1 MALKL
6 NNYKTIT
13 RVVPSTST
21 VVYTAP
27 SGYTGVVLLGQIAN
41 ISATSYD
48 VTLIH
53 RRGATDTEIVKNF
66 PIAGNDTINLISGK
80 LFLETGDQLVLSG
93 SNASNLKFIASILE
107 TLN

>member
-13 RVVPSTST
+13 EVVATSPT

-27 SGYTGVVLLGQIAN
+27 TGYTGVVLLGQIAN
-41 ISATSYD
+41 ISSTSYD
-48 VTLIH
+48 VTLLH
-53 RRGATDTEIVKNF
+53 RRGGTDTEIVKDF

-93 SNASNLKFIASILE
+93 SDATNLKFISSILE

>member
-13 RVVPSTST
+13 EVVAISPT

-27 SGYTGVVLLGQIAN
+27 TGYTGVVLLGQIAN
-41 ISATSYD
+41 ISSTSYD
-48 VTLIH
+48 VTLLH
-53 RRGATDTEIVKNF
+53 RRGGIDTEIVKDF

-93 SNASNLKFIASILE
+93 SDATNLKFISSILE

>member
-6 NNYKTIT
+6 NTYKTIT
-13 RVVPSTST
+13 QIVPTSPI

-27 SGYTGVVLLGQIAN
+27 VGYTGVVLLGQVTN
-41 ISATSYD
+41 ISTTSYD

-53 RRGATDTEIVKNF
+53 KRGTIETEIAKDF
-66 PIAGNDTINLISGK
+66 PIQGNDALNLISGK
-80 LFLETGDQLVLSG
+80 LFLESGDQMIIYG
-93 SNASNLKFIASILE
+93 SNGTDLKFISSILE

>member
-13 RVVPSTST
+13 EIVATSPT

-27 SGYTGVVLLGQIAN
+27 TGYTGVVLLGQIAN
-41 ISATSYD
+41 ISSTSYD
-48 VTLIH
+48 VTLLH
-53 RRGATDTEIVKNF
+53 RRGGTDTEIVKDF

-80 LFLETGDQLVLSG
+80 LFLETGDSLVLSG
-93 SNASNLKFIASILE
+93 NDATNLKFISSILE
-107 TLN
+107 TIN

>member
-13 RVVPSTST
+13 EVVATSPT
-21 VVYTAP
+21 VVYTSP
-27 SGYTGVVLLGQIAN
+27 TGYTGVVLLGQIAN
-41 ISATSYD
+41 ISSTSYD
-48 VTLIH
+48 VTLLH
-53 RRGATDTEIVKNF
+53 RRGGTDTEIVKDF

-93 SNASNLKFIASILE
+93 SDATNLKFISSILE

>member
-13 RVVPSTST
+13 EIVATSPT

-27 SGYTGVVLLGQIAN
+27 TGYTGVVLLGQIAN
-41 ISATSYD
+41 ISSTSYD
-48 VTLIH
+48 VTLLH
-53 RRGATDTEIVKNF
+53 RRGGTDTEIVKDF

-93 SNASNLKFIASILE
+93 SDATNLKFISSILE

>member
-13 RVVPSTST
+13 EIVATSPT

-27 SGYTGVVLLGQIAN
+27 TGYTGVVLLGQIAN
-41 ISATSYD
+41 ISSTSYD
-48 VTLIH
+48 VTLLH
-53 RRGATDTEIVKNF
+53 RRGGTDTEIVKDF

-93 SNASNLKFIASILE
+93 SDATNLKFISSILE
-107 TLN
+107 TIN